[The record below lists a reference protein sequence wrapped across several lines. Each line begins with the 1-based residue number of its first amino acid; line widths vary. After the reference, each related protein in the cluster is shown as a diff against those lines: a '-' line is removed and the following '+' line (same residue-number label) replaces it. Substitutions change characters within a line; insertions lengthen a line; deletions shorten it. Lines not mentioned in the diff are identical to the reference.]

1 MSTDPGTRVYSDLV
15 GGLLDA
21 RDDPA
26 TARFD
31 AELAQAVQRGDLTDD
46 TARRLKFWQR
56 ASLRALTDHTRSV
69 LPTAL
74 GALDASRREA
84 REDAAAAEDLLD
96 REIRPAAVP
105 DPADHADDPDAAP
118 EAQAQPAAEPPDRP
132 RQEPRDP
139 PRPEAPPEVDLRD
152 TPGPASASAAAGP
165 SSLGVRAHR
174 MIIAGLVPALPVR
187 PELF

>member
-1 MSTDPGTRVYSDLV
+1 MSTDPGNRAYSDLV

-31 AELAQAVQRGDLTDD
+31 AELATAVERGDVSDD

-56 ASLRALTDHTRSV
+56 ASLRALTDHTRTV

-74 GALDASRREA
+74 GALEASRREA
-84 REDAAAAEDLLD
+84 RENAATDAELLD
-96 REIRPAAVP
+96 QEV
-105 DPADHADDPDAAP
+105 
-118 EAQAQPAAEPPDRP
+118 EEAAEP
-132 RQEPRDP
+132 DP
-139 PRPEAPPEVDLRD
+139 GSDLAAAGDEPEAPPETPAAPPAEVDLRD
-152 TPGPASASAAAGP
+152 TPGTASTSPAPGA
-165 SSLGVRAHR
+165 SSLGGRAHR

-187 PELF
+187 PEQF

>member
-1 MSTDPGTRVYSDLV
+1 MSTEPGNRVYSDLV

-31 AELAQAVQRGDLTDD
+31 AELTRAVERGEMTGD

-56 ASLRALTDHTRSV
+56 ASLRALTDHTRAV

-84 REDAAAAEDLLD
+84 SASAAAAADLLDAEVAPAPAPGPAPDQSPDPEPDAAAAPRD
-96 REIRPAAVP
+96 AVP
-105 DPADHADDPDAAP
+105 DPQTPQESPAAP
-118 EAQAQPAAEPPDRP
+118 PA
-132 RQEPRDP
+132 
-139 PRPEAPPEVDLRD
+139 EVDLRD
-152 TPGPASASAAAGP
+152 TPGAASTPGAPGP
-165 SSLGVRAHR
+165 SSLGGRAHR
-174 MIIAGLVPALPVR
+174 MIIAGLVSALPAR
-187 PELF
+187 PEPF

>member
-1 MSTDPGTRVYSDLV
+1 MSTDPGNRAYSDLV

-31 AELAQAVQRGDLTDD
+31 AELATAVERGDVSDD

-56 ASLRALTDHTRSV
+56 ASLRALTDHTRTV

-74 GALDASRREA
+74 GALEASRREA
-84 REDAAAAEDLLD
+84 RENAATDADLLD
-96 REIRPAAVP
+96 QEV
-105 DPADHADDPDAAP
+105 
-118 EAQAQPAAEPPDRP
+118 EPAAEPDPGSEGTEDTEDTEDTVD
-132 RQEPRDP
+132 EPTDP
-139 PRPEAPPEVDLRD
+139 PVGEAPAEVDLRD
-152 TPGPASASAAAGP
+152 TPGTASTSPAPGP
-165 SSLGVRAHR
+165 SSLGGRAHR

-187 PELF
+187 PEQF